1 MKNLQEIAVI
11 HSIDDYAAGMIIEQF
26 FKWTGFSYYIH
37 VYNELDDSLNEM
49 LFQSSNPFDTMI
61 FINDKDEKFKSRFS
75 QLANNS
81 ISIDFH
87 DGKFDGGEYLENMPD
102 VIKFLIQVYYKYN
115 LMHILFR
122 NSPIIYS
129 RNDNE
134 LLLKHKAIWENI
146 LSELKNYYK
155 NIDNSAILPG
165 QEHFDYAFLYCCW
178 KINCFCEVFGKIFEF
193 DSWDLICQ
201 VENLHSKYSY
211 NFYILENLIALFSM
225 QSLEFKGLCL
235 SAVKNC
241 VNSCNNIF
249 CRSLYYFQLG
259 KTYKRFEK
267 IIQSEL
273 SFENA
278 YKANPLNYKALYQ
291 MATTCVF
298 RKYYD
303 ISFDYFTD
311 IFKILQVDTSSLN
324 AFLISIKRIPPI
336 ELQYVSKS
344 LYQLCIIETKQ
355 EHIDYNYLHSLLKL
369 LSLTADVVKKGEN
382 MILSSYFEPRYIEI
396 LVQDLSN
403 NALAAKKIIP
413 HN

>member
-1 MKNLQEIAVI
+1 
-11 HSIDDYAAGMIIEQF
+11 
-26 FKWTGFSYYIH
+26 
-37 VYNELDDSLNEM
+37 
-49 LFQSSNPFDTMI
+49 
-61 FINDKDEKFKSRFS
+61 
-75 QLANNS
+75 
-81 ISIDFH
+81 
-87 DGKFDGGEYLENMPD
+87 
-102 VIKFLIQVYYKYN
+102 
-115 LMHILFR
+115 
-122 NSPIIYS
+122 
-129 RNDNE
+129 
-134 LLLKHKAIWENI
+134 
-146 LSELKNYYK
+146 
-155 NIDNSAILPG
+155 
-165 QEHFDYAFLYCCW
+165 
-178 KINCFCEVFGKIFEF
+178 
-193 DSWDLICQ
+193 
-201 VENLHSKYSY
+201 
-211 NFYILENLIALFSM
+211 M

-298 RKYYD
+298 RKHYD

-382 MILSSYFEPRYIEI
+382 MILSSYFEPRYIEM

-403 NALAAKKIIP
+403 SALAAKKIIP

>member
-37 VYNELDDSLNEM
+37 VYNELDDSLNEK
-49 LFQSSNPFDTMI
+49 LFKNPYPFDMMI
-61 FINDKDEKFKSRFS
+61 FINDKVERFKYRFS
-75 QLANNS
+75 RLANS
-81 ISIDFH
+81 IISIEFH
-87 DGKFDGGEYLENMPD
+87 YGKFDGGEYLKNMPD

-115 LMHILFR
+115 LMPILYTDSSITHGI
-122 NSPIIYS
+122 NVKEP
-129 RNDNE
+129 
-134 LLLKHKAIWENI
+134 LLKYEAIWKNV
-146 LSELKNYYK
+146 LLDLKNYDK
-155 NIDNSAILPG
+155 NIDNSAVLLG
-165 QEHFDYAFLYCCW
+165 QEHLDYAILYCSW
-178 KINCFCEVFGKIFEF
+178 KLNCFCEVFGKIFEF

-298 RKYYD
+298 RKHYD

-382 MILSSYFEPRYIEI
+382 MILSSYFEPRYIEM

-403 NALAAKKIIP
+403 SALAAKKIIP

>member
-37 VYNELDDSLNEM
+37 VYNELDDSLNEK
-49 LFQSSNPFDTMI
+49 LFKNPYPFNIII
-61 FINDKDEKFKSRFS
+61 FINDKVERFKHKFSR
-75 QLANNS
+75 LANS
-81 ISIDFH
+81 IISIEFH
-87 DGKFDGGEYLENMPD
+87 DGKFDGGEYLKNMPD

-115 LMHILFR
+115 LMPILYTDSSITHGI
-122 NSPIIYS
+122 NVKEP
-129 RNDNE
+129 
-134 LLLKHKAIWENI
+134 LLKYEAIWKNV
-146 LSELKNYYK
+146 LLDLKNYDK

-193 DSWDLICQ
+193 DSWNLICQ

-259 KTYKRFEK
+259 KTYEHFEK
-267 IIQSEL
+267 PIQSEL

-278 YKANPLNYKALYQ
+278 YKDNPLNYKTLYQ
-291 MATTCVF
+291 MAATYIL
-298 RKYYD
+298 RKSYN
-303 ISFDYFTD
+303 ISFDYFTHM
-311 IFKILQVDTSSLN
+311 FKILQVDISSLN
-324 AFLISIKRIPPI
+324 AFLIIIKRIPPL

-369 LSLTADVVKKGEN
+369 LSLTVDVVKKGEN
-382 MILSSYFEPRYIEI
+382 MILSSYFEPRYIEM

-403 NALAAKKIIP
+403 SALTAKKIIP

>member
-26 FKWTGFSYYIH
+26 FKWSGFSYYIH
-37 VYNELDDSLNEM
+37 IYNEFNDCFNEK
-49 LFQSSNPFDTMI
+49 LFQSSNSFDMMI
-61 FINDKDEKFKSRFS
+61 FINDKDERFKSRFS
-75 QLANNS
+75 LLANSN
-81 ISIDFH
+81 ISINFH

-115 LMHILFR
+115 LMPILCT

-129 RNDNE
+129 KNDRE
-134 LLLKHKAIWENI
+134 LLLKHKAIWENV
-146 LSELKNYYK
+146 LSKLKQYDET
-155 NIDNSAILPG
+155 IGNSAVLLG
-165 QEHFDYAFLYCCW
+165 QEHLDYAILYCSW
-178 KINCFCEVFGKIFEF
+178 KLNCFCEVFGKIFEF

-298 RKYYD
+298 RKHYD

-382 MILSSYFEPRYIEI
+382 MILYSYFEPRYIEM

-403 NALAAKKIIP
+403 SALAAKKIIP

>member
-1 MKNLQEIAVI
+1 
-11 HSIDDYAAGMIIEQF
+11 
-26 FKWTGFSYYIH
+26 
-37 VYNELDDSLNEM
+37 
-49 LFQSSNPFDTMI
+49 
-61 FINDKDEKFKSRFS
+61 
-75 QLANNS
+75 
-81 ISIDFH
+81 
-87 DGKFDGGEYLENMPD
+87 
-102 VIKFLIQVYYKYN
+102 
-115 LMHILFR
+115 
-122 NSPIIYS
+122 
-129 RNDNE
+129 
-134 LLLKHKAIWENI
+134 
-146 LSELKNYYK
+146 
-155 NIDNSAILPG
+155 
-165 QEHFDYAFLYCCW
+165 
-178 KINCFCEVFGKIFEF
+178 
-193 DSWDLICQ
+193 
-201 VENLHSKYSY
+201 
-211 NFYILENLIALFSM
+211 
-225 QSLEFKGLCL
+225 
-235 SAVKNC
+235 
-241 VNSCNNIF
+241 
-249 CRSLYYFQLG
+249 
-259 KTYKRFEK
+259 
-267 IIQSEL
+267 
-273 SFENA
+273 
-278 YKANPLNYKALYQ
+278 